1 MISPFAQPE
10 ILQQI
15 GPARLAKFLSGFNA
29 PLEAAHI
36 SMPTP
41 GPDTG
46 AYVNSVAGILA
57 SPSLLREPLRA
68 AISALERLASPG
80 NADILDS
87 ALARHIPCV
96 SLPQAPLDRAFE
108 LWFFSPEI

>member
-15 GPARLAKFLSGFNA
+15 GSARLAKFLNGFSA
-29 PLEAAHI
+29 ALEAAHI
-36 SMPTP
+36 SVPTP
-41 GPDTG
+41 GPDTDV
-46 AYVNSVAGILA
+46 YVNSVAGILA
-57 SPSLLREPLRA
+57 SPSLLPEPVRA
-68 AISALERLASPG
+68 AISALERLTLPG

-96 SLPQAPLDRAFE
+96 SLPQAPLDRALE
-108 LWFFSPEI
+108 L